1 VQLQPLTLT
10 KSNQQKSKE
19 SSGCTVSKFQFPLD
33 QNELSFTA
41 SGGSSIRR
49 TVLPSGVRVLTE
61 TMPSA
66 QSASVSFSVAV
77 GSRDETNGHHGS
89 THFLEHLLFK
99 GTKKRTAL
107 DIAVE
112 FDKIGGSSNAST
124 GKEHTG
130 YYARVQDTA
139 LPIAVDVIADML
151 TSSLIDPV
159 EFENERTVILE
170 ELAMNEDD
178 PEDVA
183 HEAFCEAVLGDH
195 ALGRPIGGTPE
206 TIKAVTRDAVW
217 DYYKNNYRPQD
228 LVVAAAGGVNH
239 DQLIAQ
245 VEASLSAAGW
255 NLDQANQPVARRYLG
270 QSQIQR
276 GSALKVINR
285 PTQQANV
292 LVGVQGLIANDERRF
307 AMGILNTVLGG
318 GMSSR
323 LFQEIREKRGLAY
336 SVYSFNQGYSDGA
349 FFGLYAGC
357 SPKKTQEVTRLMIEE
372 LDKVATDGITQA
384 EYDLAIGNI
393 SGSLALK
400 FESTQSRMSRLVS
413 AEVVTGEFVD
423 LDDSLALF
431 KAVTLE
437 DIRQLAADIAGRERS
452 IVAVGDIQEKIFD
465 EFL

>member
-1 VQLQPLTLT
+1 M
-10 KSNQQKSKE
+10 SDY
-19 SSGCTVSKFQFPLD
+19 QFPLD
-33 QNELSFTA
+33 QSELSFTA

-49 TVLPSGVRVLTE
+49 SVLPSGVRVLTE
-61 TMPSA
+61 NMPSA

-107 DIAVE
+107 DIAIE

-139 LPIAVDVIADML
+139 LPVAVDVIADML
-151 TSSLIDPV
+151 TSSLIDPI

-170 ELAMNEDD
+170 ELAMNDDD

-183 HEAFCEAVLGDH
+183 HEAFAEAILGDH
-195 ALGRPIGGTPE
+195 SLGRPIGGTPE
-206 TIKAVTRDAVW
+206 TINAVTRDAVW

-239 DQLIAQ
+239 DCLIQQ
-245 VEASLSAAGW
+245 VEQALGEAGW
-255 NLDQANQPVARRYLG
+255 DLSVQATPVPRRVLA
-270 QSQIQR
+270 QAEIKR
-276 GSALKVINR
+276 GTALKVINR

-292 LVGVQGLIANDERRF
+292 LVGVQGLIANDPRRF

-349 FFGLYAGC
+349 YFGLYAGC
-357 SPKKTQEVTRLMIEE
+357 SPQKTQEVTRLMITEF
-372 LDKVATDGITQA
+372 DKVANEGITQA
-384 EYDLAIGNI
+384 EFDLAIGNI

-400 FESTQSRMSRLVS
+400 FESTQARMSRLVS
-413 AEVVTGEFVD
+413 SEVVTGEFVD
-423 LDDSLALF
+423 LNDSLALF
-431 KAVTLE
+431 KEVTLG
-437 DIRQLAADIAGRERS
+437 DIQTLAADIASRERS
-452 IVAVGDIQEKIFD
+452 IVAVGDLNEKIFD

>member
-1 VQLQPLTLT
+1 M
-10 KSNQQKSKE
+10 SN
-19 SSGCTVSKFQFPLD
+19 FQFPLD
-33 QNELSFTA
+33 QSELSFTA

-77 GSRDETNGHHGS
+77 GSRDETNGHFGS

-107 DIAVE
+107 DIAIE

-139 LPIAVDVIADML
+139 LPVAVDVIADML

-170 ELAMNEDD
+170 ELAMNDDD

-183 HEAFCEAVLGDH
+183 HEAFCEAVLGEH

-217 DYYKNNYRPQD
+217 EYYKNNYRPQD

-239 DQLIAQ
+239 DALIKQ
-245 VEASLSAAGW
+245 VENALGEAGWDLSAKAE
-255 NLDQANQPVARRYLG
+255 PVARRVLG
-270 QSQIQR
+270 QSEILR
-276 GSALKVINR
+276 GSALKVIKR

-292 LVGVQGLIANDERRF
+292 LVGVQGLIANDPQRF
-307 AMGILNTVLGG
+307 AM
-318 GMSSR
+318 
-323 LFQEIREKRGLAY
+323 
-336 SVYSFNQGYSDGA
+336 
-349 FFGLYAGC
+349 
-357 SPKKTQEVTRLMIEE
+357 
-372 LDKVATDGITQA
+372 
-384 EYDLAIGNI
+384 
-393 SGSLALK
+393 
-400 FESTQSRMSRLVS
+400 
-413 AEVVTGEFVD
+413 
-423 LDDSLALF
+423 
-431 KAVTLE
+431 
-437 DIRQLAADIAGRERS
+437 
-452 IVAVGDIQEKIFD
+452 
-465 EFL
+465 

>member
-1 VQLQPLTLT
+1 M
-10 KSNQQKSKE
+10 SN
-19 SSGCTVSKFQFPLD
+19 FQFPLD

-107 DIAVE
+107 DIAIE

-139 LPIAVDVIADML
+139 LPVAVDVIADML

-183 HEAFCEAVLGDH
+183 HEAFCAAVLGDH
-195 ALGRPIGGTPE
+195 PLGRPIGGTPE

-217 DYYKNNYRPQD
+217 DYYKGNYRPQD
-228 LVVAAAGGVNH
+228 LVVAAAGGVDH
-239 DQLIAQ
+239 DALIKQ
-245 VEASLSAAGW
+245 VEQALAEAGW
-255 NLDQANQPVARRYLG
+255 DLSVRNTPVARRVLA
-270 QSQIQR
+270 QAEINR
-276 GSALKVINR
+276 GSALNVINR

-292 LVGVQGLIANDERRF
+292 LVGVQGLIANDPRRF

-357 SPKKTQEVTRLMIEE
+357 SPQKTQEVTRLMIEE
-372 LDKVATDGITQA
+372 LDKVANEGITQA
-384 EYDLAIGNI
+384 EFDLAIGNI

-413 AEVVTGEFVD
+413 SEVVTGEFVD
-423 LDDSLALF
+423 LNESLTLF
-431 KAVTLE
+431 QAVTLE
-437 DIRQLAADIAGRERS
+437 DIRGLAADIAGRERS
-452 IVAVGDIQEKIFD
+452 IVAVGELKEKIFD